1 MAQGTAERRLASEI
15 ISVTYTLTFG
25 RSMTQPKLASAA
37 WFECLEINLAGT
49 QEGGQEPLD
58 LGVEL
63 DHLGDKD
70 LKQVGKQTLVE

>member
-1 MAQGTAERRLASEI
+1 
-15 ISVTYTLTFG
+15 
-25 RSMTQPKLASAA
+25 MTQTRLASAA
-37 WFECLEINLAGT
+37 WLECLEINLAGT

-63 DHLGDKD
+63 DRLGDKD

>member
-1 MAQGTAERRLASEI
+1 
-15 ISVTYTLTFG
+15 
-25 RSMTQPKLASAA
+25 MTQPRLTSVA
-37 WFECLEINLAGT
+37 WFECLEIDLAGT

-63 DHLGDKD
+63 VHLGDKD

>member
-1 MAQGTAERRLASEI
+1 
-15 ISVTYTLTFG
+15 
-25 RSMTQPKLASAA
+25 MTQPRLSSVV
-37 WFECLEINLAGT
+37 WFECLDLFAGT

-63 DHLGDKD
+63 DQLGDKD

>member
-1 MAQGTAERRLASEI
+1 
-15 ISVTYTLTFG
+15 
-25 RSMTQPKLASAA
+25 MTQPRLSSVA

-63 DHLGDKD
+63 DQLGDKD
-70 LKQVGKQTLVE
+70 LEQVGEQPLAQEAEEV